1 MSFFGLGCFD
11 GKIFFPLSHPF
22 LPLSTLLPHARQ
34 NTIKQHRRF
43 VRRRQLSLYSEVLL
57 QDCYMLQ
64 TGQAILLP
72 GEE

>member
-1 MSFFGLGCFD
+1 MV
-11 GKIFFPLSHPF
+11 LSSPVPPP
-22 LPLSTLLPHARQ
+22 LPLSYSPLPLARQ

-72 GEE
+72 GEQDSG